1 MPRTADP
8 TVHETLLDAAR
19 AEFGRMGLERAKVED
34 MVRRA
39 GISKGAFYLHFQTK
53 EDAFREILQ
62 RFLGAIEDH
71 ARRREEAECRFEEA
85 LRQQGGADLEKALD
99 FECGADAELLEIMWR
114 NRQILAAVDS
124 AGGRSTKLVADF
136 RRRIRALVAERI
148 SRRQVPGG
156 LRRDV
161 DPEVVADAIVG
172 AYETFG
178 RRMVDMKERPDLPA
192 WARSLLR
199 LVYQGVMGAEAV
211 REGHQQPRNDE
222 KRAG

>member
-1 MPRTADP
+1 MARTADP
-8 TVHETLLDAAR
+8 TVHETLLEAAR
-19 AEFGRMGLERAKVED
+19 AEFGRVGLERAKVED
-34 MVRRA
+34 VVRRA

-62 RFLGAIEDH
+62 RFLGALEEH
-71 ARRREEAECRFEEA
+71 ARQRQEAECRFEEA
-85 LRQQGGADLEKALD
+85 LRAAGGVNLEKALE
-99 FECGADAELLEIMWR
+99 FECQADADLLEILWR

-124 AGGRSTKLVADF
+124 AGGHSTRLVADF
-136 RRRIRALVAERI
+136 RRRIRALVADRI
-148 SRRQVPGG
+148 ARRQAAGG

-192 WARSLLR
+192 WARSLLL
-199 LVYQGVMGAEAV
+199 LVYQGVIDRQAV
-211 REGHQQPRNDE
+211 RAARPRPQAGR
-222 KRAG
+222 RAG

>member
-8 TVHETLLDAAR
+8 TVHETLLEAAR
-19 AEFGRMGLERAKVED
+19 AEFGRLGLERAKVEE
-34 MVRRA
+34 MCRRA

-62 RFLGAIEDH
+62 RFLGALEEH

-85 LRQQGGADLEKALD
+85 LRATGGADLEKALE
-99 FECGADAELLEIMWR
+99 FECQADAELLEILWR

-124 AGGRSTKLVADF
+124 AGGNSTRLVADF
-136 RRRIRALVAERI
+136 RQRIRALVAERV
-148 SRRQVPGG
+148 SRRQVAGG
-156 LRRDV
+156 LRGDV

-192 WARSLLR
+192 WARSLLL
-199 LVYQGVMGAEAV
+199 LVYQGVSGQGAAA
-211 REGHQQPRNDE
+211 RG
-222 KRAG
+222 RAQAHARRRDD